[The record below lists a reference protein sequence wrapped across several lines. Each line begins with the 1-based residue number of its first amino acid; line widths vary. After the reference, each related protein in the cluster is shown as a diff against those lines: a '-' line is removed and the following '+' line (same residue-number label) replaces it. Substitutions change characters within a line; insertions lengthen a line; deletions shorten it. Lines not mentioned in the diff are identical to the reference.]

1 MTEDDIAR
9 LSVLVSEGH
18 MRLRR
23 CTGTLRSCRQASQKK
38 PSNGCCGTRPRTRRP
53 FTPVVQYMGCAGRST
68 PTSTT
73 GSTDICS
80 NCRQLVVGDPR
91 ARRPR
96 RRRAGLRN
104 NFPIRH
110 CKAPDGRRHNCK
122 IFPMEFY
129 SFLNVSV
136 GKDFRSTIDL

>member
-1 MTEDDIAR
+1 MTATTSSPPYSMTGERPGRRAGSSGSDTMTEDDIAR

-18 MRLRR
+18 KRLRR

-38 PSNGCCGTRPRTRRP
+38 PSDGCCGTRPRTRRP

-80 NCRQLVVGDPR
+80 NSHQLVVGDPR

-96 RRRAGLRN
+96 
-104 NFPIRH
+104 
-110 CKAPDGRRHNCK
+110 
-122 IFPMEFY
+122 
-129 SFLNVSV
+129 
-136 GKDFRSTIDL
+136 